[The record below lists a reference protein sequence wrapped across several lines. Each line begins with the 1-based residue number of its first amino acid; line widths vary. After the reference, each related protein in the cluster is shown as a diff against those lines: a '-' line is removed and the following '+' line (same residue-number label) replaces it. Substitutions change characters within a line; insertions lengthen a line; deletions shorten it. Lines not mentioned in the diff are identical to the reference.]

1 MIYKNLE
8 KALNE
13 KGLSVLQ
20 LSYLARIHS
29 PDLYNALNGKKP
41 FYPGWKKR
49 VSEALEIPESELFIT
64 ERDTNV

>member
-13 KGLSVLQ
+13 KRLNVLQ

-29 PDLYNALNGKKP
+29 PDLYNAWNGKKP

-49 VSEALEIPESELFIT
+49 VSEALELPEDYLFST
-64 ERDTNV
+64 EEEER

>member
-20 LSYLARIHS
+20 LSYLARIS
-29 PDLYNALNGKKP
+29 QPDLSRAVNGKKP
-41 FYPGWKKR
+41 FYPSWKKR
-49 VSEALEIPESELFIT
+49 VSEVLEIPESELFIT